1 MQFSD
6 TEIREYMANN
16 NFGKDI
22 TFNRFLDSVVP
33 FNADALRAY
42 KEGYL
47 AKLSIR
53 ELDDEVEFIF
63 RELMENELKFARVL
77 SQIKQQIVV
86 SCKAGI
92 SKVARLIKND
102 LIQNTKTR

>member
-1 MQFSD
+1 
-6 TEIREYMANN
+6 MANN